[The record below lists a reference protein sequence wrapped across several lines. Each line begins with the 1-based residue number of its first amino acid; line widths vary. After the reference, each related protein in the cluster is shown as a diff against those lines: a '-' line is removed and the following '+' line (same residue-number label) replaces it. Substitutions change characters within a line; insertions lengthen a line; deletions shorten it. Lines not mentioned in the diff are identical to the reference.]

1 MEQDSS
7 KLHEQIRPLM
17 EHSMY
22 PKACSFAQFLTYSQD
37 KNICLMQASSDPLFL
52 LCTLVSIDCEDYR

>member
-17 EHSMY
+17 EHSVY
-22 PKACSFAQFLTYSQD
+22 PKACSFLSFLPVTKIKTY
-37 KNICLMQASSDPLFL
+37 
-52 LCTLVSIDCEDYR
+52 V